1 MMNHLTDL
9 KELAKTMHERTLGEL
24 QNTRVGDFI
33 RFKEEKL
40 KYEVIARSDRFLI
53 CTKPFN
59 ARRTVLYCIVD
70 LVEWIR
76 GPENLIFDMG
86 CETKEQ
92 AEEMLERVRSGE
104 SEISYRN
111 RITLS
116 IEKVIIK

>member
-9 KELAKTMHERTLGEL
+9 KELAKTMRERTLGEL

-40 KYEVIARSDRFLI
+40 KYEVIARNDRFLI

-59 ARRTVLYCIVD
+59 ARKTVLYCIVD

-76 GPENLIFDMG
+76 GPENLIFGFG

-92 AEEMLERVRSGE
+92 AEEMLERVRSGK
-104 SEISYRN
+104 SQISFRHC
-111 RITLS
+111 ITLS
-116 IEKVIIK
+116 VEKMIIK